1 MAKQLFTKTD
11 RGFSGPHTSA
21 EIREMASNGTLLP
34 SDLISFD
41 REKWGAAGSLKGLE
55 FPEPAPEVPRID
67 LTKGAAKIGK
77 SMMSR
82 LAGAAE
88 VMSTTVSKIQTVRE
102 ESRQEQAL
110 VQSEKRSA
118 IQRFLSEEQDPKI
131 IEATVPR
138 ILQFLTSQEELL
150 YLAVQ
155 KKPVANI
162 APDCVALTSR
172 RIIFFTIKLLGQLS
186 FNDHLWRNV
195 ANATVKEG
203 ILGSTFS
210 ATVTNGQYMSVD
222 YLPKAQARML
232 YRYAQEMEEQAFEER
247 RTRKMEEA
255 RAAAG
260 GVVVQ
265 NAFVPPE
272 NSKSTQPADDPVE
285 SLKRLKAMLEADLI
299 TPDEFTAK
307 KADILKRM

>member
-11 RGFSGPHTSA
+11 RGYSGPHTSA
-21 EIREMASNGTLLP
+21 EIREMAMNGTLLP

-41 REKWGAAGSLKGLE
+41 REKWGAASSLKGLE
-55 FPEPAPEVPRID
+55 FPEPVPEAPKTD
-67 LTKGAAKIGK
+67 LTKGAAKLGK
-77 SMMSR
+77 SMMSK

-102 ESRQEQAL
+102 ESKQEQAL
-110 VQSEKRSA
+110 VQTERRSA

-150 YLAVQ
+150 YIAVQ

-232 YRYAQEMEEQAFEER
+232 YRHAQEMEEQAFEER

-272 NSKSTQPADDPVE
+272 HSKPAHPADDPVE

-299 TPDEFTAK
+299 TPDEFSAK

>member
-1 MAKQLFTKTD
+1 MAKQLFIKTE
-11 RGFSGPHTSA
+11 RESSGPHSSA
-21 EIREMASNGTLLP
+21 EIREMAMNGTLLP

-41 REKWGAAGSLKGLE
+41 REKWGAASSLKGLE
-55 FPEPAPEVPRID
+55 FPMPAPEAPKID
-67 LTKGAAKIGK
+67 LTKGAAKLGK
-77 SMMSR
+77 SMMTKF
-82 LAGAAE
+82 AGAAE
-88 VMSTTVSKIQTVRE
+88 VMSTTVSKIHTIRD
-102 ESRQEQAL
+102 ESRQEQTL
-110 VQSEKRSA
+110 VQMEKRSA
-118 IQRFLSEEQDPKI
+118 VQRFLNEDQDPKI
-131 IEATVPR
+131 IEANVPK

-150 YLAVQ
+150 YIAVQ

-172 RIIFFTIKLLGQLS
+172 RIIFFTIKLFGQVS

-210 ATVTNGQYMSVD
+210 ATVTSGQYISVD

-232 YRYAQEMEEQAFEER
+232 YRYAQEMEEHAVEER
-247 RTRKMEEA
+247 RTRQMEEA

-265 NAFVPPE
+265 NAFVPPT
-272 NSKSTQPADDPVE
+272 SVGAASPADDPLA
-285 SLKRLKAMLEADLI
+285 SLQKLKSMLDAGLI
-299 TPDEFTAK
+299 SPEEFAAK
-307 KADILKRM
+307 KTEILTRM